1 VKLWLAKKVSSCSL
15 IVNLENSEAA
25 AQEVI
30 KYNMKCGLH
39 LNLTEGRAV
48 GVDTSSLVDG

>member
-1 VKLWLAKKVSSCSL
+1 MKLWLAKKVSSCSL

-48 GVDTSSLVDG
+48 GVDPSSLVDG